1 MNRIGLCAFGIV
13 LGVAVGATMDLGRT
27 ARGAEGSRQSL
38 RLDGPWQI
46 AEGSLET
53 TPAKFDHT
61 VPVPGL
67 VDQATPAFE
76 QPGAT
81 VPEAQR
87 RKVELHTA
95 DPRREAFW
103 YRRTFQ
109 VPGPLVPVALLK
121 INKAAYGTKVYL
133 NGHAVGE
140 HSPNFTPGWFDVRPY
155 LKGQGATNEL
165 IVRVGAS
172 LAQVPPNRTEG
183 WDFEKSRY
191 VPGIYD
197 SVELIQ
203 SGTPHVVNV
212 QTVPDVRHHAVRAVV
227 ELDCGTNR
235 PASVQVAAVV
245 REAKSGRIAGRQTAS
260 APAAGHGSPTRID
273 LTVALADAHPW
284 TPEDPFLYELE
295 IDTGADVQ
303 KTRFGLRTFTT
314 DPETGRT
321 LLNGKPYFLRGSN
334 VCILRFCEDSQ
345 RGALPWDRRWV
356 RALHRKFKA
365 MHWNSLRYCIGFPP
379 ELWYEIADEEG
390 ILIQDEFP
398 IWYGGAK
405 NGWPRGVGVD
415 DLVLEYTEWMRER
428 WNHPCVMIW
437 DAQNETRDDR
447 IVGQAIQK
455 VRGLDLSHRPW
466 DNGWGTP
473 QQPGDISESHPY
485 RSGGSNYSLAHFAK
499 ETGIPNNGPP
509 AESARP
515 PYLINEYGWLWI
527 NRDGSLP
534 TLTVQVYRR
543 MLGENATPDACR
555 TLYARHLAAKTEF
568 WRHRRKCAGV
578 LHFCGLGYSRSD
590 GQTSDNFID
599 VKNLVFEPHFADYVR
614 DAFAPV
620 GVMIDYWNEEAEKG
634 QKLNLPVSVIN
645 DRNDDW
651 SGNVR
656 LRILQ
661 GGKVLHEE
669 CRAIA
674 VPALG
679 QQSLPFVWT
688 VPAAAGQYLFE
699 AALLREGQPPVRS
712 LRDLTVLS
720 GQQIRARLG
729 IAVGKPVSASSS
741 LVQSGATCPEAAV
754 DGELST
760 RWSSAFS
767 DPQWLAVDLGA
778 VTTIRRVELAWEA
791 ACAKSYAIQ
800 VSADG
805 QKWTDV
811 YRTDAGKGGVETIRF
826 SPVATRYVRLYG
838 KRRATRFGYSLWEFR
853 VFVE

>member
-1 MNRIGLCAFGIV
+1 M
-13 LGVAVGATMDLGRT
+13 LGVAIAATIGLGPT
-27 ARGAEGSRQSL
+27 ALRADGLRQTL
-38 RLDGPWQI
+38 RLDGQWQI
-46 AEGSLET
+46 AEGSLDQVPT
-53 TPAKFDHT
+53 SFKHS

-67 VDQATPAFE
+67 VDQALPAFE

-81 VPEAQR
+81 VPESQR
-87 RKVELHTA
+87 RKVELRTA

-103 YRRTFQ
+103 YRRAFQ
-109 VPGPLVPVALLK
+109 VAGPVAPVAMLK

-140 HSPNFTPGWFDVRPY
+140 HTPNFTPGWFNVRPY
-155 LKGQGATNEL
+155 LKGDGATNEL

-203 SGTPHVVNV
+203 CGTPRVVNV
-212 QTVPDVRHHAVRAVV
+212 QTVPDVQHGAVRAVV
-227 ELDCGTNR
+227 ELDCGAKT
-235 PASVQVAAVV
+235 PAKLTAIV
-245 REAKSGRIAGRQTAS
+245 REVNSGRVVGRQTAS
-260 APAAGHGSPTRID
+260 ASAASGAANKVD
-273 LTVALADAHPW
+273 LTVALTDAHPW

-295 IDTGADVQ
+295 INTGADVQ

-314 DPETGRT
+314 NPETGRAI
-321 LLNGKPYFLRGSN
+321 LNGKPYFLRGSN
-334 VCILRFCEDSQ
+334 VCIFRFMEDSQ
-345 RGALPWDRRWV
+345 RGTLPWDRNWV
-356 RALHRKFKA
+356 RALHRKFKQ

-398 IWYGGAK
+398 VWYGGK
-405 NGWPRGVGVD
+405 KDSWPRGIGVD
-415 DLVLEYTEWMRER
+415 DLALEYTEWMRER

-447 IVGQAIQK
+447 IVGLAIQK

-485 RSGGSNYSLAHFAK
+485 RSSGANYRLARLAK
-499 ETGIPNNGPP
+499 ETGIPDNGPP
-509 AESARP
+509 KDAARP

-527 NRDGSLP
+527 NRDGTLP
-534 TLTVQVYRR
+534 TLTVQAYQR
-543 MLGENATPDACR
+543 MLGENATPDAR
-555 TLYARHLAAKTEF
+555 WNLYARHLAAKTEF

-599 VKNLVFEPHFADYVR
+599 VKHLVFEPHFADYVR

-620 GVMIDYWNEEAEKG
+620 SVMIDYWNEEAEKG
-634 QKLNLPVSVIN
+634 QRLDLPVSVIN
-645 DRNDDW
+645 DRHDDW
-651 SGNVR
+651 SGSVR
-656 LRILQ
+656 LRVVQ
-661 GGKVLHEE
+661 GKRILHEE
-669 CRAIA
+669 CKPIT

-679 QQSLPFVWT
+679 QQSAPFAWT
-688 VPAAAGQYLFE
+688 VPATDGQYLLE
-699 AALLREGQPPVRS
+699 ATLLGKGQPPVRS
-712 LRDLTVLS
+712 LRDLAVLS
-720 GQQIRARLG
+720 PEQIRARQG
-729 IAVGKPVSASSS
+729 ISAGKAVTASSN
-741 LVQSGATCPEAAV
+741 LVQSGATRPEAAV
-754 DGELST
+754 DGNLAT

-778 VTTIRRVELAWEA
+778 VTRINRVELAWESA
-791 ACAKSYAIQ
+791 HAKSYAIQ
-800 VSADG
+800 VSTDG
-805 QKWTDV
+805 EKWTDV
-811 YRTDAGKGGVETIRF
+811 YKTAAGKGGLETIRF
-826 SPVATRYVRLYG
+826 APVAARHVRVYG
-838 KRRATRFGYSLWEFR
+838 TQRATQFGYSLWEFR
-853 VFVE
+853 VFAE

>member
-1 MNRIGLCAFGIV
+1 MNRLGLYVFGTV
-13 LGVAVGATMDLGRT
+13 LGVAVSAAVDLGST
-27 ARGAEGSRQSL
+27 ARAAEGSRQSL
-38 RLDGPWQI
+38 RLDGPWQV
-46 AEGSLET
+46 AEGGLDKM
-53 TPAKFDHT
+53 PAKFDHT

-87 RKVELHTA
+87 RKVELRTP

-109 VPGPLVPVALLK
+109 VPGAVAPVALLK
-121 INKAAYGTKVYL
+121 INKAAYGTTVYL
-133 NGHAVGE
+133 NGQAVGE

-155 LKGQGATNEL
+155 LKGNGETNEL
-165 IVRVGAS
+165 VVRLGAS
-172 LAQVPPNRTEG
+172 LAQVPPNQTEG

-203 SGTPHVVNV
+203 GGTPHVVNV
-212 QTVPDVRHHAVRAVV
+212 QTVPDVQHGTVRALV
-227 ELDCGTNR
+227 EVDCGTKS
-235 PASVQVAAVV
+235 PAAVQVTAVV

-260 APAAGHGSPTRID
+260 ARVAPRGSPTKVD

-303 KTRFGLRTFTT
+303 KTRFGLRTVTT
-314 DPETGRT
+314 DPEAGRV

-334 VCILRFCEDSQ
+334 VCIFRFFEDSQ
-345 RGALPWDRRWV
+345 RGVLPWDRDWV
-356 RALHRKFKA
+356 RALHRKFKE

-379 ELWYEIADEEG
+379 EMWYEIADEEG

-405 NGWPRGVGVD
+405 NAWPRGIGVE

-437 DAQNETRDDR
+437 DAQNETRDDGIIR
-447 IVGQAIQK
+447 QAIGK

-466 DNGWGTP
+466 DNGWGVP

-485 RSGGSNYSLAHFAK
+485 RSSGANYRLALFAK

-509 AESARP
+509 AEAARP

-527 NRDGSLP
+527 NRDGTLP

-543 MLGENATPDACR
+543 MLGEKATPDACR
-555 TLYARHLAAKTEF
+555 LLYARHLAAKTEF

-590 GQTSDNFID
+590 GQTSDNFLD
-599 VKNLVFEPHFADYVR
+599 VKNLVFEPHFAEYVR

-620 GVMIDYWNEEAEKG
+620 GVMIDYWNEEADRG
-634 QKLNLPVSVIN
+634 QKLDLPVSVIN
-645 DRNDDW
+645 DRNDAW

-661 GGKVLHEE
+661 GEKVLHEE
-669 CRAIA
+669 SKSLT
-674 VPALG
+674 VPPLG
-679 QQSLPFVWT
+679 QRFLPFAWT
-688 VPAAAGQYLFE
+688 LPAADGRYLIE
-699 AALLREGQPPVRS
+699 AALLGNGQSPVRS
-712 LRDLTVLS
+712 LRDVTVLS
-720 GQQIRARLG
+720 AEQIRARDG
-729 IAVGKPVSASSS
+729 VAVGKPVTASSN
-741 LVQSGATCPEAAV
+741 LVLSGATCPEAAV
-754 DGELST
+754 DGKLST
-760 RWSSAFS
+760 RWSSAFA

-778 VTTIRRVELAWEA
+778 VTTICRVELAWEGA
-791 ACAKSYAIQ
+791 YARHYAIQ

-811 YRTDAGKGGVETIRF
+811 YQTDAGKGGVETIRF
-826 SPVATRYVRLYG
+826 PSVAARYVRMYG
-838 KRRATRFGYSLWEFR
+838 TQRATPFGYSLWEIR
-853 VFVE
+853 VFAE

>member
-1 MNRIGLCAFGIV
+1 
-13 LGVAVGATMDLGRT
+13 MDLGR
-27 ARGAEGSRQSL
+27 AAWGAEGSRQSL
-38 RLDGPWQI
+38 RLDGTWQI
-46 AEGSLET
+46 AEGSLREV
-53 TPAKFDHT
+53 PAKFDRT

-67 VDQATPAFE
+67 VDQAAPAFE
-76 QPGAT
+76 QPGGT
-81 VPEAQR
+81 VPEAER
-87 RKVELHTA
+87 RKVEHRMA

-103 YRRTFQ
+103 YRRTFE
-109 VPGPLVPVALLK
+109 VRGPLATVALLK
-121 INKAAYGTKVYL
+121 IHKAAYGTKVYL
-133 NGHAVGE
+133 NGRAVGE

-172 LAQVPPNRTEG
+172 PAQVPPNRTEG

-212 QTVPDVRHHAVRAVV
+212 QTVPDVEHGVVRAVV
-227 ELDCGTNR
+227 ELDCGAAPPGSAR
-235 PASVQVAAVV
+235 IAAVV

-260 APAAGHGSPTRID
+260 AACRGRMVKID
-273 LTVALADAHPW
+273 MGVALADAHRW

-314 DPETGRT
+314 DADTGRA
-321 LLNGKPYFLRGSN
+321 LLNGKTYFLRGSN
-334 VCILRFCEDSQ
+334 VCIFRFLEDSQ
-345 RGALPWDRRWV
+345 RGALPWDRQWV
-356 RALHRKFKA
+356 RALHRKFKE

-379 ELWYEIADEEG
+379 EFWYEIADEEG

-405 NGWPRGVGVD
+405 NSWPRGIGVD
-415 DLVLEYTEWMRER
+415 DLAVEYTEWMRER

-473 QQPGDISESHPY
+473 QQRGDISESHPY
-485 RSGGSNYSLAHFAK
+485 RSSGANYRLAQFAK

-509 AESARP
+509 AGAAKP

-527 NRDGSLP
+527 NRDGTLP
-534 TLTVQVYRR
+534 TLTVKVYER
-543 MLGENATPDACR
+543 MLGEGASRDACWA
-555 TLYARHLAAKTEF
+555 LYARHLAAKTEF

-599 VKNLVFEPHFADYVR
+599 VKNLVLEPHFAEYVR

-620 GVMIDYWNEEAEKG
+620 GVMIDYWNEEVARG
-634 QKLNLPVSVIN
+634 QKLDLPVSVIN
-645 DRNDDW
+645 DRDQDW

-656 LRILQ
+656 LRVLQ
-661 GGKVLHEE
+661 GGKPLHEE
-669 CRAIA
+669 SHPLS

-679 QQSLPFVWT
+679 QQSLALAWT
-688 VPAAAGQYLFE
+688 VPAADGRYRIEATLLGRGQT
-699 AALLREGQPPVRS
+699 PVRS
-712 LRDLTVLS
+712 VRDVAVLTAEE
-720 GQQIRARLG
+720 IRARDG
-729 IAVGKPVSASSS
+729 IAGGKPVTASSN
-741 LVQSGATCPEAAV
+741 LAKSGATCPEAAV
-754 DGELST
+754 DGKPST
-760 RWSSAFS
+760 RWSSAFA
-767 DPQWLAVDLGA
+767 DPQWLAVDLG
-778 VTTIRRVELAWEA
+778 VPSTIGRVELAWEGA
-791 ACAKSYAIQ
+791 YAKSYAIQ
-800 VSADG
+800 FSADG
-805 QKWTDV
+805 QQWTDV
-811 YRTDAGKGGVETIRF
+811 YTTEAGKGGVETIRF
-826 SPVATRYVRLYG
+826 PPVAARYVRFYG
-838 KRRATRFGYSLWEFR
+838 KQRATPFGYSLWEFR
-853 VFVE
+853 VFAK